1 LKEVIIYTDGAC
13 SGNPGPGGWG
23 TILIYGKHK
32 KELSGGERSTT
43 NNRMELTAVIEGL
56 RALKEPC
63 RVQLY
68 SDSKY
73 VIDALE
79 KGWAVGWRKRGWV
92 KSDKKPALN
101 PDLWDVLLE
110 LCARHDVRYHWVK
123 GHAANQYNNRCD
135 EMAVAQWQRLKS
147 STS

>member
-1 LKEVIIYTDGAC
+1 MKTVTLYTDGAC

-23 TILIYGKHK
+23 AILTYNGAEKV
-32 KELSGGERSTT
+32 LSGGESNTT

-56 RALKEPC
+56 KALKEHC
-63 RVQLY
+63 LVELY

-79 KGWAVGWRKRGWV
+79 KGWAWGWKKKGWI

-101 PDLWDVLLE
+101 PDLWEQLLT
-110 LCARHDVRYHWVK
+110 LTMRHEMRYHWVK
-123 GHAANQYNNRCD
+123 GHADNPYNNRCD
-135 EMAVAQWQRLKS
+135 QLAVAESKRFR
-147 STS
+147 